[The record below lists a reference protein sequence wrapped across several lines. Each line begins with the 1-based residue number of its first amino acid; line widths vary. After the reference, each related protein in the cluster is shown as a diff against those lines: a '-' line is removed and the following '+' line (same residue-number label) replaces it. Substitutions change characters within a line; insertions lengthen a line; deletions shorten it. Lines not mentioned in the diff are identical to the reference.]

1 MPCTNSEL
9 IAAINSF
16 GAARTTGDANLLNYS
31 ATAVSQL
38 VDTLEFAPEPE
49 QDEASTEAE

>member
-1 MPCTNSEL
+1 MPCTKSAL

-31 ATAVSQL
+31 ATAVSNL

-49 QDEASTEAE
+49 QDEAPAEAE